1 MHHHF
6 PRATTPWVG
15 KAFQRLP
22 RQHGSSDGNGRGAVK
37 EPRAL
42 QHRLRHQLR
51 EAEAEAAVSQ
61 DWALSMLA
69 AELAA
74 DQRCA
79 LQQRLRHQLMGLT
92 MLPVEA
98 EGRELYAVTH
108 RQRGQTKEGAAEAE
122 ERHNSV

>member
-1 MHHHF
+1 M
-6 PRATTPWVG
+6 G

-51 EAEAEAAVSQ
+51 EAEAEAAVRQ

-69 AELAA
+69 AEVAA
-74 DQRCA
+74 EQRRA
-79 LQQRLRHQLMGLT
+79 LQQRLCHQIK
-92 MLPVEA
+92 EA
-98 EGRELYAVTH
+98 S
-108 RQRGQTKEGAAEAE
+108 GQLQEGAAEAGE
-122 ERHNSV
+122 AQTAV

>member
-51 EAEAEAAVSQ
+51 EAEAEAAVRQ

-69 AELAA
+69 AEVAA

-79 LQQRLRHQLMGLT
+79 LQRRLRHQLMEAGAEAAVSQILGPT
-92 MLPVEA
+92 ML
-98 EGRELYAVTH
+98 T
-108 RQRGQTKEGAAEAE
+108 EGAAEAE